1 MWGIMMRAKMGWWFK
16 HRCQWGEGLE
26 GGSLFKQPLRCAEKL
41 THFYPD
47 PPLFVSIYCAVTFE
61 RLSLN
66 WTRSVPNETDVQ
78 KTFTCC
84 RSHCSHCS
92 HCSYCSHC
100 SHCSHCWHWPLHCS
114 ALLILTSLLLKKEL
128 LSAQL
133 GERMLQCR
141 WVFCFTVVTFYIL
154 TLL

>member
-66 WTRSVPNETDVQ
+66 RTRSAKQMWWKKNNFYQSSNLLQITLFTLFILFTLFTLFTLLTLAFALQCPAHSHVSSIDV
-78 KTFTCC
+78 
-84 RSHCSHCS
+84 R
-92 HCSYCSHC
+92 
-100 SHCSHCWHWPLHCS
+100 
-114 ALLILTSLLLKKEL
+114 A
-128 LSAQL
+128 AQL

-141 WVFCFTVVTFYIL
+141 WVFCFTVVTLYIL